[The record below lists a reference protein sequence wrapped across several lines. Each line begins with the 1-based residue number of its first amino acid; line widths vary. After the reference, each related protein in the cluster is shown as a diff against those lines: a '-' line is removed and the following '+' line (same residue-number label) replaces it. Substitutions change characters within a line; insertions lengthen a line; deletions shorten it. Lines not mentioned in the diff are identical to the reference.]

1 MSGKNS
7 SNPAFDFLFT
17 ATLVGG
23 IIGYSAV
30 STNTTAA
37 IIGAGAAAKL
47 GVFAA
52 PLIVAGFTMAPSI
65 AVVGTVVAAGSLGYG
80 HYKAAE
86 CIGNYPSPITSC
98 SCPQASQSIAPNKT
112 Q

>member
-7 SNPAFDFLFT
+7 SNPAFDFLLT

-30 STNTTAA
+30 SNNTPAA

-65 AVVGTVVAAGSLGYG
+65 AIAGTVVAGTVVAGTVVAGALVYG
-80 HYKAAE
+80 LYKE
-86 CIGNYPSPITSC
+86 ERRSRM
-98 SCPQASQSIAPNKT
+98 
-112 Q
+112 

>member
-1 MSGKNS
+1 MSCKNS
-7 SNPAFDFLFT
+7 SNPVFDLLLT
-17 ATLVGG
+17 ATFVGG

-65 AVVGTVVAAGSLGYG
+65 AVAGTVAVVVAADTVVGSLRL
-80 HYKAAE
+80 
-86 CIGNYPSPITSC
+86 
-98 SCPQASQSIAPNKT
+98 
-112 Q
+112 